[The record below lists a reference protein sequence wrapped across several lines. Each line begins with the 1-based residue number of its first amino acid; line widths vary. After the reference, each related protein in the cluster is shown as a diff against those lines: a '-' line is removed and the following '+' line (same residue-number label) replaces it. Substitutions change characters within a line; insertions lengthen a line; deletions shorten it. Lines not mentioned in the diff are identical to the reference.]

1 VPTGAFSRYSLLV
14 TGATSVTYCLIGQRF
29 EAASVPFLKR
39 TITFQAKIYNAT
51 GGGFTPNLWIGTP
64 SAADNFAT
72 VTNRL
77 TQTLQSCAD
86 ASWTT
91 VSYSVDISG
100 YTNVDNGIQVELQ
113 IPSGPLNSGAKSIK
127 IAEVDVSPG
136 NTAATFEACPID
148 ILLPRCQRYFEKSYA
163 MADAPGTNGPT
174 TRMIF
179 PVVSN
184 SIANGTFLGV
194 IHYRVTKRAAPT
206 VTIYG
211 YQGGA
216 GKISDAGGNDLATS
230 SGVATATSGDAFF
243 NLNQSSGGSVT
254 TSSLIVICNWTAD
267 AEL

>member
-1 VPTGAFSRYSLLV
+1 V
-14 TGATSVTYCLIGQRF
+14 TTCLIGQRF
-29 EAASVPFLKR
+29 EAASVPFVKR
-39 TITFQAKIYNAT
+39 TITFQAKVYNGT
-51 GGGFTPNLWIGTP
+51 GGAFTPNLLIGTP

-77 TQTLQSCAD
+77 TQALQSCAD

-91 VSYSVDISG
+91 VSFSVDISG

-113 IPSGPLNSGAKSIK
+113 IPSGSLNSGAKSVK

-163 MADAPGTNGPT
+163 MADAPGTNGPV

-184 SIANGTFLGV
+184 SIATGTYLGV
-194 IHYRVTKRAAPT
+194 IHYRFTKRAAPT

-216 GKISDAGGNDLATS
+216 GKISDFGGNDLAAS
-230 SGVATATSGDAFF
+230 SGIATGASGDAFF
-243 NLNQSSGGSVT
+243 DFYQGSGGTVT
-254 TSSLIVICNWTAD
+254 TSSLIVILNWTAE
-267 AEL
+267 AELSATGLQAVLRRADP